1 MRNLLDKLLIK
12 LTCKMNTL
20 IEEEAG
26 DTNFISII
34 VILGIVMVLVG
45 IFAVFKDQIIEA
57 ASNLINNNLNAIH

>member
-1 MRNLLDKLLIK
+1 
-12 LTCKMNTL
+12 MNTF

-45 IFAVFKDQIIEA
+45 IFAAFKDQIIEL

>member
-20 IEEEAG
+20 IQEEAG